1 MKFVFAALVASISA
15 NGVGEDCFF
24 GDEICDQYG
33 LTCITYEDGQYGTS
47 KICED
52 CRGDKTGGSFA
63 DSYGDTIN
71 FSCPPKPDQPAPAQP
86 EASAE
91 EEKASTLVAS
101 AAALIA
107 AVSVIA

>member
-1 MKFVFAALVASISA
+1 MKFVFAALVASVSA

-71 FSCPPKPDQPAPAQP
+71 FSCPPKPAQPAP
-86 EASAE
+86 EAPPPE
-91 EEKASTLVAS
+91 EEERASSLVAS